1 MDQKSKY
8 LGINFT
14 KAVIDLY
21 SGKTVE
27 HWMKEM
33 VNKAKKWKDAP
44 CTWIG
49 QISIIKMPILPK
61 IVYGFSAVP
70 IKISK
75 AFSQN

>member
-8 LGINFT
+8 LGINLT
-14 KAVIDLY
+14 KEVKDLN
-21 SGKTVE
+21 SEDCKTL
-27 HWMKEM
+27 MKEM
-33 VNKAKKWKDAP
+33 VNKTNKWKDVP

-49 QISIIKMPILPK
+49 QISIIKRTILPK
-61 IVYGFSAVP
+61 IVCGFSAVP

>member
-1 MDQKSKY
+1 MDRKSKY
-8 LGINFT
+8 LGINST
-14 KAVIDLY
+14 KEVKDLY
-21 SGKTVE
+21 SEDCKTLL
-27 HWMKEM
+27 KEM
-33 VNKAKKWKDAP
+33 VNKTNKWKDVP

-49 QISIIKMPILPK
+49 QVSIIKRTILPK